1 MTRVNSSYI
10 MLSLDDKTIQGD
22 NMNAA
27 YRLYQELI
35 SERRSLSGAIEYALT
50 RMRDN
55 GSRCSIGGDYHVFMF
70 DDGSALKLDKNGIE
84 MAGR

>member
-1 MTRVNSSYI
+1 
-10 MLSLDDKTIQGD
+10 MLSLDDKAITGD

-27 YRLYQELI
+27 YGLYQELI
-35 SERRSLSGAIEYALT
+35 SECRSLSGAIEYALT
-50 RMRDN
+50 RMQGN
-55 GSRCSIGGDYHVFMF
+55 GSRCSIGDGYHVFMF